1 MHVRMV
7 DGRQVTSAVAAP
19 GATDDLGA
27 YRVFGLPPGDYVV
40 QARSQ
45 PNFGQGPVIR
55 QVTEAEVRWAD
66 QQTTAS
72 QAQAAPGA
80 AEAPPPGPA
89 VAYSAVYF
97 PGTTFA
103 SDAAVISLRPGEERL
118 NVDFSLS
125 LVPTARVTGTVVRPD
140 GSLAGGATVVL
151 ESDGHEDGD
160 LIGLMLGRGRAVTRP
175 DGTFA
180 LTGVTPGRHTLTVR
194 GTPAPAPGAP
204 AQTAETELMAMA
216 SAMTGMFSGGSENPA
231 TLWSTEVIAVNG
243 QDIGPLT
250 MHLRDGLTL
259 EGAVVVEGGGVP
271 ADVAG
276 LRIGLARP
284 SSGNPVT
291 AMLPMMNPGA
301 STGVPGD
308 DGAFIVK
315 GLIPG
320 KYQVT
325 VSGRPMR
332 LNAAM
337 PGMPPSTGGWIVKS
351 VTWRDQDLADT
362 GVEIQ
367 AGVPVTGVVVTLT
380 NRPAELGGT
389 VIDAAGRPTGAF
401 PIVVFSRN
409 PAQWGTGSRRVL
421 QAHPASDGTFSV
433 IGLPAGDYYLAAV
446 TRLEP
451 GDLANRRFLED
462 LVPASLH
469 ISIGDGEKKRQD
481 LKLASGG

>member
-1 MHVRMV
+1 
-7 DGRQVTSAVAAP
+7 
-19 GATDDLGA
+19 
-27 YRVFGLPPGDYVV
+27 
-40 QARSQ
+40 
-45 PNFGQGPVIR
+45 
-55 QVTEAEVRWAD
+55 
-66 QQTTAS
+66 
-72 QAQAAPGA
+72 
-80 AEAPPPGPA
+80 
-89 VAYSAVYF
+89 
-97 PGTTFA
+97 
-103 SDAAVISLRPGEERL
+103 
-118 NVDFSLS
+118 
-125 LVPTARVTGTVVRPD
+125 
-140 GSLAGGATVVL
+140 
-151 ESDGHEDGD
+151 
-160 LIGLMLGRGRAVTRP
+160 
-175 DGTFA
+175 
-180 LTGVTPGRHTLTVR
+180 
-194 GTPAPAPGAP
+194 
-204 AQTAETELMAMA
+204 
-216 SAMTGMFSGGSENPA
+216 
-231 TLWSTEVIAVNG
+231 
-243 QDIGPLT
+243 
-250 MHLRDGLTL
+250 
-259 EGAVVVEGGGVP
+259 
-271 ADVAG
+271 
-276 LRIGLARP
+276 
-284 SSGNPVT
+284 
-291 AMLPMMNPGA
+291 MLPMMNPGA

-362 GVEIQ
+362 GVEMQ